1 MPRLRRENAK
11 GLKNGT
17 DHRFS
22 FWESFSRLQRSAK
35 CQRRETLLTF
45 LYLVII
51 LAASGKRSVHKGV
64 IQPNFCTLRGIL
76 MCVPFFGLP
85 STRLHFLTA
94 RKYAVLLICCA
105 QIFYLVKKWIFQ
117 ICRNFHIFR
126 CLPLK
131 WNLLKDSSGHP
142 YSIYFIDK
150 KQGKRDQGSISGI
163 RIIPKRWLSP
173 LNVDRQI
180 NDELGPVGREAWR
193 YLIGQNFGG
202 QNFYTNPDF
211 PHLCLPQFYPI
222 RPWIRYMH

>member
-173 LNVDRQI
+173 LNKC
-180 NDELGPVGREAWR
+180 L
-193 YLIGQNFGG
+193 
-202 QNFYTNPDF
+202 TNTILMLTF
-211 PHLCLPQFYPI
+211 SRC
-222 RPWIRYMH
+222 